1 MLNPNTIFRFDVRQI
16 NDVATFRS
24 GINNDQHYIICACND
39 GYLKVFSL
47 KDYNLTKAIKG
58 LSANPLCIDVAG
70 VGHLPALGQ
79 PRDIMAVG
87 FEDDSFVVYSI
98 MRDY

>member
-1 MLNPNTIFRFDVRQI
+1 
-16 NDVATFRS
+16 
-24 GINNDQHYIICACND
+24 
-39 GYLKVFSL
+39 
-47 KDYNLTKAIKG
+47 LTKAIKG
-58 LSANPLCIDVAG
+58 LSGNPLCIDVAG

-79 PRDIMAVG
+79 QRDIIAVG